1 MRPCGVCTT
10 VPTKRLHVHRSR
22 HSSYA
27 HSTRQGMGKTYS
39 CTVLQIFVIST
50 QAAFCSR
57 ILSVFNCN
65 SVARSPGSSLRKLG
79 DPTFLY
85 HQEGAMICYLS
96 DKVARKGASS
106 TVAPS
111 AHTFA
116 RRATVPAVTRY
127 WSADALSSESAL
139 HAPHRLFLP
148 RAVHLARSRMHCR
161 PHTCVLN
168 RETCRDARQFFPNRR
183 PPRRGAL
190 RAWAAGWAARCF
202 SAARVAW
209 VAAPHT
215 AEGRGGGDRGTEGQ
229 RVRECGLLEGY
240 RVGAV
245 APPRRRRAAR
255 HFALISW

>member
-148 RAVHLARSRMHCR
+148 RAVHLARSRLRSR
-161 PHTCVLN
+161 PHTCVLS
-168 RETCRDARQFFPNRR
+168 RETRRDARQY
-183 PPRRGAL
+183 AC
-190 RAWAAGWAARCF
+190 W
-202 SAARVAW
+202 
-209 VAAPHT
+209 
-215 AEGRGGGDRGTEGQ
+215 RGGRREG
-229 RVRECGLLEGY
+229 
-240 RVGAV
+240 A
-245 APPRRRRAAR
+245 
-255 HFALISW
+255 HFALAFARRQVAGWPACCTARAAAPRTAEDGWFGGGGRREGLQESVGSACF

>member
-1 MRPCGVCTT
+1 MCSWERVCGRCQGGLPLRPCGVCTT

-190 RAWAAGWAARCF
+190 RAWAAGWAARC
-202 SAARVAW
+202 
-209 VAAPHT
+209 
-215 AEGRGGGDRGTEGQ
+215 
-229 RVRECGLLEGY
+229 
-240 RVGAV
+240 
-245 APPRRRRAAR
+245 
-255 HFALISW
+255 